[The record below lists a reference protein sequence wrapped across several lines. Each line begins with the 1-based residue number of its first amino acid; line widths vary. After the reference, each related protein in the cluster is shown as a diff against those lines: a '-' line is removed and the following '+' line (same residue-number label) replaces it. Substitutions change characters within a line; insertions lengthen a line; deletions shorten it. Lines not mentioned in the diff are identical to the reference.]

1 MPVRKYIVDALAGV
15 LVLVTAVYLLAIMGQ
30 TLLALFLGACGI
42 SVVGG
47 SLLSRQQFLKY
58 RMQLEIFY
66 YVIWFASALLLL
78 VIIDDALKVLNIP
91 VSWPSAWTQLMDAAR
106 GLELPVLIFS
116 IIYFSFRPGR
126 PNYYAFVAF
135 LITLDCLLG
144 KSSLVVPL
152 ITGKAGM
159 ITYITIA
166 LAMISFGFYLILG
179 RYAGWKLVVQVAS
192 LGTAIVAL
200 NTGLTYLHSANIL
213 TWLSLPPWWN
223 LLVLASSGF
232 MLASVITIL
241 IVYLVSASSAMLK
254 ALLVATAVYVLTT
267 LPPET
272 MQNAILQLMY
282 LAVFSIAV
290 WVIVALA
297 TG

>member
-135 LITLDCLLG
+135 LITLDCFLRG
-144 KSSLVVPL
+144 SLIMPW
-152 ITGKAGM
+152 ITGTVEM

-166 LAMISFGFYLILG
+166 LALISFGFYLILG
-179 RYAGWKLVVQVAS
+179 RYAGWKLVTQVAS

-200 NTGLTYLHSANIL
+200 NTGLAYLHQANIL
-213 TWLSLPPWWN
+213 TWLTLPAWWG
-223 LLVLASSGF
+223 LLVTAASGF
-232 MLASVITIL
+232 MLATVIILL
-241 IVYLVSASSAMLK
+241 IVYLITASSAMLK

-267 LPPET
+267 LPAT
-272 MQNAILQLMY
+272 TIQTAVYQLIY

-297 TG
+297 TGG

>member
-126 PNYYAFVAF
+126 PNYYAFIAF
-135 LITLDCLLG
+135 LITLDCFLRG
-144 KSSLVVPL
+144 SLIMPW
-152 ITGKAGM
+152 ITGTVEM

-166 LAMISFGFYLILG
+166 LALISFGFYLILG

-241 IVYLVSASSAMLK
+241 IVYLVSASSAMLR

-272 MQNAILQLMY
+272 MQNAVLQLMY

-297 TG
+297 TGG